1 MNERCLTNRQASFCM
16 ELDNFISQSVRP
28 MKKIALTLASSVI
41 TVATFTQRFTQRG
54 KIIKAVEDKRLW
66 VFRESRKHHF
76 EGIKE
81 VDDAFDAKFKE
92 IGFTTTWTDQL
103 KVNRAGRLF
112 AKIKGNNGKR
122 LLLIGHLDTV
132 FNKDSPFQKWVDQ
145 DTIELGPGSN
155 DIKVER

>member
-1 MNERCLTNRQASFCM
+1 
-16 ELDNFISQSVRP
+16 

-41 TVATFTQRFTQRG
+41 TVAAFTQRFTQRG
-54 KIIKAVEDKRLW
+54 KVIKAVEDKRLW
-66 VFRESRKHHF
+66 VFRGSRKHHF

-81 VDDAFDAKFKE
+81 VDDAFDAFDAKFKE

-132 FNKDSPFQKWVDQ
+132 FNKDSPFQKCVDQ

-155 DIKVER
+155 DMKVER

>member
-1 MNERCLTNRQASFCM
+1 MNERCLAVGQASFCM

-28 MKKIALTLASSVI
+28 MK
-41 TVATFTQRFTQRG
+41 RG
-54 KIIKAVEDKRLW
+54 
-66 VFRESRKHHF
+66 SRKHHF

-132 FNKDSPFQKWVDQ
+132 FNKDSPLQKWVDQ
-145 DTIELGPGSN
+145 DTIGLGPGSN
-155 DIKVER
+155 DMKVER